1 MKKIIFLIF
10 IGFISIF
17 YLPKTKPYLEVK
29 QSIKQAKSV
38 YYENKQSINEVKEFM
53 STAPKA
59 LDQFDANIK
68 ELEKID
74 NESTRELDNLNKQ
87 NQN

>member
-1 MKKIIFLIF
+1 MKKVIFLIL
-10 IGFISIF
+10 IGFILIF
-17 YLPKTKPYLEVK
+17 YLPKTKSYSEIR
-29 QSIKQAKSV
+29 QSINQVKSV
-38 YYENKQSINEVKEFM
+38 YYENKQSINEVKQFM

-74 NESTRELDNLNKQ
+74 NESTRELNNLNKQ